1 MPGTTA
7 PECFGLK
14 GREVIQLARIA
25 GIYGVDI
32 FEVSELCPYF
42 DISHMSVK
50 TAVLMICHY
59 LGSRAKTLSECGQR
73 P

>member
-14 GREVIQLARIA
+14 GREVIQLARTA
-25 GIYGVDI
+25 GKFGADI
-32 FEVSELCPYF
+32 MEVSELCPQF
-42 DISHMSVK
+42 DASHISIK
-50 TAVLMICHY
+50 TACLMICHF
-59 LGSRAKTLSECGQR
+59 LGSRAKTLRDLGQK